1 MDQIMT
7 AETFKTGQSAK
18 LWNWLD
24 RMRFDHQRHSV
35 KDLCKVKLSQA
46 DGSVADITPANVLP
60 ARCLTQDENPTKR
73 RWNTKRMKRHVSC
86 YVFTSGN
93 VEVERK
99 YRSHNETHFPSSKPI
114 PQRVRAAKSIQ
125 NLTSVDTIDR
135 QNTRTGLRNRL
146 SWHRLADG
154 NNSCKGS
161 RLVVTSGVNDTIP
174 VFDDEDDRNDAMT
187 QTCALDLWAASLP
200 HIDSDVSDDDDDGYC
215 CYDSREYAK
224 ALVLPTSSELNQTH
238 SGAQPENIVHPKEKE
253 STIKEEMP
261 NSLAADAAPLAV
273 HTTTGRMTGPM
284 SVESL
289 NPLVMDC
296 GVYLPGCRHRGRAL
310 VVADLSLLRSHL
322 PPVSHLAQLVAYYQT
337 VPRKSAAKN
346 GLVLL
351 VAGRPDQSSSAFGL
365 IEQLLCH
372 FHERQQ
378 KCIDDV
384 VIWSEGGAVPETSL
398 RLSGR
403 TCDVITSSGQ
413 LRERLAAALS
423 LGCCG
428 GPIAHNQH
436 DWIAFRKIV
445 EPFLSSCRQRSKVLY
460 QVISSVR
467 SQMATTSPAGAPL
480 HIQAA
485 LEELDKLYNA
495 SSCNPDL
502 IGLLAEGPRILQEVS
517 NAKTRLGGDNV
528 DARETMERCSALYAE
543 VQRSV
548 GRLARVCER
557 RKAQLEKHLPS
568 PPTLPAA
575 SKEDCDDVDD
585 GAARI
590 GDGHSLSACRQILSW
605 LCRKGEETLSR
616 YHVTLADSLAAAKS
630 QQREF
635 QRFLVLA
642 QKQIVKGKELL
653 EELQRDSGVTA
664 TPGSTLA
671 PAEPRDEQLAV
682 GEDPVG
688 SSAGRTISSS
698 NTSILDLA
706 SSLQSQL
713 SKFGHRLDDTR
724 ERLEDTSRCY
734 ELLDKAYEW
743 GVEAMKL
750 ASKLKLDQQ
759 PCPPSVASHL
769 LHQVDAFLSTAD
781 KISHTT
787 ALEDLNTLARKL
799 DNPKLLDQC
808 KLAQNRCQETMELLE
823 FRRRILTDYVKE
835 DETKRQ
841 EEQHQA
847 KQRQDKDEVET
858 NIYENVAELNASSSC
873 EDKVD
878 GLSKDYPIWKKNETG
893 NQLVRAADDGNCV
906 LLRVKKNSSPDAL
919 AKQQQQQPNSVLNG
933 YPPLPL
939 RGTTSYSSGTSLSSY
954 SSSSTSWS
962 SRMKLAMNR
971 KMSTSGTEPTLP
983 ADDVSDGNKMDKSGV
998 SSTGSSSKTEEEEDH
1013 SEEVSVCQSPISVN
1027 SHLQCRASS
1036 IDLSLPIAEMQESG
1050 FTEDNIKSQKTLFLT
1065 MREMIQTERDYVRS
1079 LEYIIEN
1086 YIPELSREDIP
1097 QALRGK
1103 RNVIFG
1109 NIEKIYGFH
1118 HHYFLRELEHCHNV
1132 PFLVGQCFLRHEQHF
1147 YLYALYNKN
1156 KPKSDALMAEYG
1168 TAFFRRKQT
1177 ELGDKMDLASYLL
1190 KPVQRMGKYALLL
1203 KQLLKESGDKE
1214 PEFVDL
1220 LAAEQMVRF
1229 QLRHGNDLLAM
1240 DSLRDCDVNVKE
1252 QGRLIRQS
1260 EFYCWQGRK
1269 KGLRHVF
1276 LFEDLI
1282 LFSKAKRDP
1291 ERKNLDIYI
1300 YKHSMKTSDIGF
1312 TAKMGESS
1320 TRFEIWFRK
1329 RKPNETIVMEATNP
1343 DVKQMWVDDISR
1355 ILWKQALRNRELR
1368 MTEMAEMGIGNKPC
1382 LDIRPSQ
1389 DQINDRSISY
1399 AQLAKAPKFRH
1410 SVCGSILSDSR
1421 SSKRPHSI
1429 ISVSSSASSASSGSG
1444 SVNDNRISNSNNG
1457 HQDSTTNTALV
1468 ANLHNH
1474 RSKTNQSQCSAES
1487 GILADL
1493 SMSYDDPES
1502 GHCRI
1507 GRSDSSITT
1516 ESVDSV
1522 TLSPSSPLTSSKSCP
1537 YPSMTPISLYVNNKL
1552 IPITPSPSHK
1562 NMPMTEM

>member
-7 AETFKTGQSAK
+7 AETFKLGQSAK
-18 LWNWLD
+18 LWNWFD

-35 KDLCKVKLSQA
+35 KDSCKVKFDQA
-46 DGSVADITPANVLP
+46 GGSVADITAITDPA
-60 ARCLTQDENPTKR
+60 ARCLTQDESPAKR
-73 RWNTKRMKRHVSC
+73 RWNAKRMRRPVSC

-93 VEVERK
+93 MEVERK
-99 YRSHNETHFPSSKPI
+99 YRSHYETHFPSSKPI

-135 QNTRTGLRNRL
+135 QNTRTGLRTQL
-146 SWHRLADG
+146 PWLPDG
-154 NNSCKGS
+154 NSSCKDS
-161 RLVVTSGVNDTIP
+161 RVVVTSGVNDTIP
-174 VFDDEDDRNDAMT
+174 VFDDEDDRDDAMT
-187 QTCALDLWAASLP
+187 QTCALDRWAESLP

-215 CYDSREYAK
+215 CYDTHEYAK
-224 ALVLPTSSELNQTH
+224 ALVLPASSTTSGLDQTH
-238 SGAQPENIVHPKEKE
+238 SGVQPENIVQPKENE
-253 STIKEEMP
+253 STIKEKMP

-273 HTTTGRMTGPM
+273 HTTAGRMTAESL

-289 NPLVMDC
+289 SPLVMDC

-310 VVADLSLLRSHL
+310 VVAELSLLRSHL

-346 GLVLL
+346 GLILL
-351 VAGRPDQSSSAFGL
+351 VVGRPDQSSSAFGL

-384 VIWSEGGAVPETSL
+384 VIWSEGGAVPETHL

-403 TCDVITSSGQ
+403 TCDVITSIGQ
-413 LRERLAAALS
+413 LRERLAVALS

-467 SQMATTSPAGAPL
+467 SQMATTSPPGAPL
-480 HIQAA
+480 QIQSA

-557 RKAQLEKHLPS
+557 RRAQLEKHLPS
-568 PPTLPAA
+568 PLPTT
-575 SKEDCDDVDD
+575 SQEGCDDVDD

-590 GDGHSLSACRQILSW
+590 GDGDSLSACRQILSW

-635 QRFLVLA
+635 QRFLILA

-664 TPGSTLA
+664 TPGSTLV
-671 PAEPRDEQLAV
+671 PAESRDEQLAV
-682 GEDPVG
+682 AEDPVG

-769 LHQVDAFLSTAD
+769 LHQVDAFLSAAD
-781 KISHTT
+781 KISHST

-823 FRRRILTDYVKE
+823 FRRRVLTDYVKE
-835 DETKRQ
+835 DEAKRQ
-841 EEQHQA
+841 DEQHQA
-847 KQRQDKDEVET
+847 QQRQDKDEVET

-878 GLSKDYPIWKKNETG
+878 GLSNSKDYPIWKKNETG
-893 NQLVRAADDGNCV
+893 NQSVRAADDGNCV

-933 YPPLPL
+933 YPPLPAA
-939 RGTTSYSSGTSLSSY
+939 R
-954 SSSSTSWS
+954 
-962 SRMKLAMNR
+962 
-971 KMSTSGTEPTLP
+971 
-983 ADDVSDGNKMDKSGV
+983 
-998 SSTGSSSKTEEEEDH
+998 
-1013 SEEVSVCQSPISVN
+1013 
-1027 SHLQCRASS
+1027 
-1036 IDLSLPIAEMQESG
+1036 
-1050 FTEDNIKSQKTLFLT
+1050 DNVL
-1065 MREMIQTERDYVRS
+1065 
-1079 LEYIIEN
+1079 
-1086 YIPELSREDIP
+1086 
-1097 QALRGK
+1097 
-1103 RNVIFG
+1103 
-1109 NIEKIYGFH
+1109 
-1118 HHYFLRELEHCHNV
+1118 
-1132 PFLVGQCFLRHEQHF
+1132 
-1147 YLYALYNKN
+1147 
-1156 KPKSDALMAEYG
+1156 
-1168 TAFFRRKQT
+1168 
-1177 ELGDKMDLASYLL
+1177 
-1190 KPVQRMGKYALLL
+1190 
-1203 KQLLKESGDKE
+1203 
-1214 PEFVDL
+1214 
-1220 LAAEQMVRF
+1220 
-1229 QLRHGNDLLAM
+1229 QLRHVTLQLFFIVDQLELA
-1240 DSLRDCDVNVKE
+1240 DEVGHEPETVDVRH
-1252 QGRLIRQS
+1252 GRPHCPSTMFRMAIRWIRA
-1260 EFYCWQGRK
+1260 ELPVR
-1269 KGLRHVF
+1269 V
-1276 LFEDLI
+1276 
-1282 LFSKAKRDP
+1282 AKQR
-1291 ERKNLDIYI
+1291 
-1300 YKHSMKTSDIGF
+1300 
-1312 TAKMGESS
+1312 
-1320 TRFEIWFRK
+1320 RK
-1329 RKPNETIVMEATNP
+1329 RITRRKCQSANPPFPSTAT
-1343 DVKQMWVDDISR
+1343 
-1355 ILWKQALRNRELR
+1355 
-1368 MTEMAEMGIGNKPC
+1368 
-1382 LDIRPSQ
+1382 
-1389 DQINDRSISY
+1389 
-1399 AQLAKAPKFRH
+1399 
-1410 SVCGSILSDSR
+1410 
-1421 SSKRPHSI
+1421 
-1429 ISVSSSASSASSGSG
+1429 
-1444 SVNDNRISNSNNG
+1444 
-1457 HQDSTTNTALV
+1457 
-1468 ANLHNH
+1468 
-1474 RSKTNQSQCSAES
+1474 CSAELHPS
-1487 GILADL
+1487 TYRCPLPKCK
-1493 SMSYDDPES
+1493 SQ
-1502 GHCRI
+1502 
-1507 GRSDSSITT
+1507 DSPKTT
-1516 ESVDSV
+1516 SN
-1522 TLSPSSPLTSSKSCP
+1522 LKRPYFSPCGK
-1537 YPSMTPISLYVNNKL
+1537 
-1552 IPITPSPSHK
+1552 
-1562 NMPMTEM
+1562 

>member
-1 MDQIMT
+1 
-7 AETFKTGQSAK
+7 
-18 LWNWLD
+18 
-24 RMRFDHQRHSV
+24 
-35 KDLCKVKLSQA
+35 
-46 DGSVADITPANVLP
+46 
-60 ARCLTQDENPTKR
+60 
-73 RWNTKRMKRHVSC
+73 
-86 YVFTSGN
+86 
-93 VEVERK
+93 
-99 YRSHNETHFPSSKPI
+99 
-114 PQRVRAAKSIQ
+114 
-125 NLTSVDTIDR
+125 
-135 QNTRTGLRNRL
+135 
-146 SWHRLADG
+146 
-154 NNSCKGS
+154 
-161 RLVVTSGVNDTIP
+161 
-174 VFDDEDDRNDAMT
+174 MT
-187 QTCALDLWAASLP
+187 QSCALDRWAESLP

-215 CYDSREYAK
+215 CEYESQEYATG
-224 ALVLPTSSELNQTH
+224 LVLPEFTSASGNQTRP
-238 SGAQPENIVHPKEKE
+238 GAQPTNIVQPEQTQPT
-253 STIKEEMP
+253 TIKVEEEEEEMP
-261 NSLAADAAPLAV
+261 KNLAADAAPMAMN
-273 HTTTGRMTGPM
+273 TTAGRLTAELL

-296 GVYLPGCRHRGRAL
+296 GVYLPGCRHRGRAM
-310 VVADLSLLRSHL
+310 VVAELSLLRSHL
-322 PPVSHLAQLVAYYQT
+322 PPVSHLAQLVTYYQT

-346 GLVLL
+346 GLILL
-351 VAGRPDQSSSAFGL
+351 IVGRPDQYSNAFAL

-372 FHERQQ
+372 FHDRQQ

-384 VIWSEGGAVPETSL
+384 IIWSEGGSAPETPL

-403 TCDVITSSGQ
+403 SCDVITSIGQ
-413 LRERLAAALS
+413 LRERLASALS

-445 EPFLSSCRQRSKVLY
+445 EPFLSSCRQQSKILY

-467 SQMATTSPAGAPL
+467 SKMASGSPPL
-480 HIQAA
+480 SEPLQIQSA
-485 LEELDKLYNA
+485 LEDLDQLYNS
-495 SSCNPDL
+495 SSCHPDL

-568 PPTLPAA
+568 PPPPPAA
-575 SKEDCDDVDD
+575 SNNKEDCDDDDVDD
-585 GAARI
+585 ARI
-590 GDGHSLSACRQILSW
+590 DNGNSVSACRQILSW

-630 QQREF
+630 QHREF
-635 QRFLVLA
+635 QRFLILA

-653 EELQRDSGVTA
+653 EDLQRDSGVA
-664 TPGSTLA
+664 TTSASLT
-671 PAEPRDEQLAV
+671 PAESRDEQPAV
-682 GEDPVG
+682 AETD
-688 SSAGRTISSS
+688 SSVGRTRPSSSS
-698 NTSILDLA
+698 NNNSNSSILDLA
-706 SSLQSQL
+706 SSLQTQL

-769 LHQVDAFLSTAD
+769 LHQVDAFLSAAD
-781 KISHTT
+781 KVSHPT

-835 DETKRQ
+835 DEIKRQ
-841 EEQHQA
+841 EQQ
-847 KQRQDKDEVET
+847 QQVQQQQDKHEVES
-858 NIYENVAELNASSSC
+858 NIYENVAELNASSTC

-878 GLSKDYPIWKKNETG
+878 GCSNKDFPVWKKNDAG
-893 NQLVRAADDGNCV
+893 SQSVRAADGNNCV

-919 AKQQQQQPNSVLNG
+919 AKQTQQQPSSSLAA
-933 YPPLPL
+933 YPPHPL

-954 SSSSTSWS
+954 ASSSTSWS

-971 KMSTSGTEPTLP
+971 KLSSTGTEPTLP
-983 ADDVSDGNKMDKSGV
+983 VDDVSDESKMDKNGV
-998 SSTGSSSKTEEEEDH
+998 NSTGSKTEEEEDH
-1013 SEEVSVCQSPISVN
+1013 SEDVSVCQSPISVN

-1050 FTEDNIKSQKTLFLT
+1050 FTEDNIKSQKTLFLI

-1220 LAAEQMVRF
+1220 LGAEQMVRF

-1240 DSLRDCDVNVKE
+1240 DSLRDCDINVKE
-1252 QGRLIRQS
+1252 QGRLLRQS

-1343 DVKQMWVDDISR
+1343 DIKQTWVEDISR

-1444 SVNDNRISNSNNG
+1444 SVNDNRSSNSNG
-1457 HQDSTTNTALV
+1457 HQDSPASTALV